1 MTTRLRYFAYGS
13 NLLPQRLRERAPS
26 ARLVGSGHVDGRTLR
41 FHKLGGDG
49 SGKCD
54 CHATGDPND
63 RLWGAVYEMDAHE
76 KPDLDAV
83 EGPGYT
89 AIEVEVSLSSSRLT
103 AYTYVAIPPVFP
115 DHRSITHGIIT
126 RAENPLN
133 ARYRKRL
140 YRPGNPF
147 LI

>member
-1 MTTRLRYFAYGS
+1 VTTRLRYFAYGS
-13 NLLPQRLRERAPS
+13 NLLPERLRERVPS
-26 ARLVGSGHVDGRTLR
+26 ACLFGSGYVNGRTLR

-103 AYTYVAIPPVFP
+103 AYTYV
-115 DHRSITHGIIT
+115 RSI
-126 RAENPLN
+126 PMWSPVS
-133 ARYRKRL
+133 ARL
-140 YRPGNPF
+140 TGTSPW
-147 LI
+147 